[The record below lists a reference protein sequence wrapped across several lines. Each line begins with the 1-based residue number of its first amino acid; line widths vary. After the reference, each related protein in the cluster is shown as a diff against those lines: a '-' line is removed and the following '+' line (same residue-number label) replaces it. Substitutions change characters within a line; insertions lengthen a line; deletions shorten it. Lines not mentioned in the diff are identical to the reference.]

1 MFAHVDFFF
10 RLCLRLLLFASLRTI
25 VIRTLNDLYC
35 PYFSSEAIVKLIS
48 SARGPLV
55 ALNKGFLPL
64 IDCNPGH
71 IFSCM
76 IVFVHI
82 LRKVAVKNRNS
93 SL

>member
-1 MFAHVDFFF
+1 MSFF
-10 RLCLRLLLFASLRTI
+10 RLCLRLLLFVSLRII
-25 VIRTLNDLYC
+25 VIKTLTDLYC
-35 PYFSSEAIVKLIS
+35 PYFSSEAIVKLTS

-55 ALNKGFLPL
+55 ALTKGCLPL